1 MSSRTSLTAT
11 VVITSLFCAQVAQAE
26 TEAEDSEGSNRPSVQ
41 VAGPLD
47 VAVILD
53 ENDREKDS
61 LFVFEGVDNFLR
73 PWLDFR
79 EGLNEEHGFRLGV
92 DYQVL
97 AQGASR
103 SLGEDEASGHA
114 FRVLFDWNVF
124 ARGTE
129 SPGSIVF
136 KAENRTNLWTD
147 VAPENLGAEL
157 GYEGITGTAFGD
169 FGWGVT
175 DLYWKQRFDTR
186 HGMELR
192 LGRIAPT
199 AFFDV
204 TLQSDPLTRFLN
216 LSIAF
221 TPTLGYPQDG
231 SLGVAVGYGITD
243 RVYVVGTVL
252 DANSK
257 TTRSGFE
264 TIGQKEFFS
273 GLELGFANRGV
284 YSQFVDNVHL
294 HLWHSDARAEAGLPS
309 DSGGGIT
316 ASWLFGDDRWSP
328 FVRVGWSEGNTTF
341 VKRSVA
347 AGAAFNLTERDD
359 LIGVAGSWGKPSGA
373 PDIDQYSFEFFYR
386 LQLAKNLALT
396 GDVQYLRNPANNPT
410 QSEIWVFGARLRMT
424 L

>member
-1 MSSRTSLTAT
+1 MSNQTGVALAAAG
-11 VVITSLFCAQVAQAE
+11 VVLFCAQMVLAQ
-26 TEAEDSEGSNRPSVQ
+26 TDVDGGEDDIQQRIQ

-47 VAVILD
+47 VTTTLD

-61 LFVFEGVDNFLR
+61 LFVLEGFDNFLK

-79 EGLNEEHGFRLGV
+79 QNLNDEHGFRLGV

-97 AQGASR
+97 AQSASR
-103 SLGEDEASGHA
+103 SLGEDESSGHA
-114 FRVLFDWNVF
+114 FRVLFDWNVLG
-124 ARGTE
+124 RGTE

-136 KAENRTNLWTD
+136 KAEHRKRLWTD

-157 GYEGITGTAFGD
+157 GYDGITGTAFGD

-175 DLYWKQRFDTR
+175 DLYWKQRFDTKN
-186 HGMELR
+186 GLELR

-231 SLGVAVGYGITD
+231 SLGVAVGYGVTE
-243 RVYVVGTVL
+243 RVYLVGTVL
-252 DANSK
+252 DANSS
-257 TTRSGFE
+257 TTGSGFD

-273 GLELGFANRGV
+273 GLELGFANRGA

-294 HLWHSDARAEAGLPS
+294 HLWHSDARVEAGLPS

-328 FVRVGWSEGNTTF
+328 FIRLGWSEGNTTF

-347 AGAAFNLTERDD
+347 AGAAFNLTARDD
-359 LIGVAGSWGKPSGA
+359 LIGIAGSWGKPSGA

-396 GDVQYLRNPANNPT
+396 GDIQYLKNPANNPI
-410 QSEIWVFGARLRMT
+410 QSDIWVFGARLRMT